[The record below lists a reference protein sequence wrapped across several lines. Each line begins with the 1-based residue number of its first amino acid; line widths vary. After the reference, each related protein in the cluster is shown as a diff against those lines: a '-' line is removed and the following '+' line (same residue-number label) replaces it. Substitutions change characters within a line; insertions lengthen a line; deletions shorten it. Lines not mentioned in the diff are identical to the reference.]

1 MFTLSDLY
9 RAFRDEFWPMSGRN
23 PALTRR
29 VLKGCQQHPVMFSI
43 DTVSLAILAEVH
55 IARADG
61 SEHGMVR
68 LYADPRS
75 LERSGLDCTLKIG
88 TRGET
93 GRFQWVRAT
102 FTDGVGKFYLG
113 SFIPGYDDYAIRLCP
128 SDGTGK
134 FRVTLTEPAAPQPAP
149 RRRAAPK
156 AATAPVAAATA
167 SPDTVRARAE
177 QRVSAALA
185 EADSVARAAVRRHLA
200 KAAHP
205 DTVPA
210 EERIAFSEALGA
222 AFGKI
227 DEGRFALKG

>member
-9 RAFRDEFWPMSGRN
+9 RAFRDEFYPMSGRN

-43 DTVSLAILAEVH
+43 DSVSLAVLAEVH

-61 SEHGMVR
+61 TEHGMLR

-75 LERSGLDCTLKIG
+75 IERSGFACTLKIG
-88 TRGET
+88 TRDET
-93 GRFQWVRAT
+93 GRFRWVRAT
-102 FTDGVGKFYLG
+102 FIDGVGKFILG
-113 SFIPGYDDYAIRLCP
+113 SFLPGYDDYSIRLCP
-128 SDGTGK
+128 SDGTGQ
-134 FRVTLTEPAAPQPAP
+134 FRITLPEPAAPEPAP

-156 AATAPVAAATA
+156 PAAAPKSSNTA
-167 SPDTVRARAE
+167 GVDTVRARAE
-177 QRVSAALA
+177 QRVNAALA

-210 EERIAFSEALGA
+210 EERTAFSEALGA
-222 AFGKI
+222 AFGRI